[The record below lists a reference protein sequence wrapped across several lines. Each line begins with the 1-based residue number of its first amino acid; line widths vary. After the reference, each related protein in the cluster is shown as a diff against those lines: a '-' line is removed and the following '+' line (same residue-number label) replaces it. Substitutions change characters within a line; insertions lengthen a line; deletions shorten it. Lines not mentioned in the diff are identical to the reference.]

1 MKIQKNIKDFGLSI
15 KNCKSCDKCPLNNL
29 NISCSEVCRDGDI
42 SRSLEKMYA
51 SCKDFIAMVDNYKP
65 PVLDEVEK
73 KYLKN
78 LLRPFVNNYNITV
91 TKETDNYLGKEFL
104 VIELYVN
111 TVCTDTVELPYF
123 KPNTMYKGMESHKI
137 YTLKDLG
144 LKF

>member
-1 MKIQKNIKDFGLSI
+1 MKTSI
-15 KNCKSCDKCPLNNL
+15 FNVIYNGDSDIYASYKRIL
-29 NISCSEVCRDGDI
+29 EVCNDLGESHVFTFEQILKLI
-42 SRSLEKMYA
+42 SLK
-51 SCKDFIAMVDNYKP
+51 
-65 PVLDEVEK
+65 LDE